1 MARKY
6 IDDGYLVIEDIF
18 DPNTI
23 ENIKAEIPK
32 FLDGTYP
39 VKNPSVQENSSLLAV
54 HFPHWVSDPILETVN
69 HEKIRTVLQEIVGA
83 HLPHWDGR
91 VK

>member
-32 FLDGTYP
+32 FLDGTY
-39 VKNPSVQENSSLLAV
+39 QL
-54 HFPHWVSDPILETVN
+54 
-69 HEKIRTVLQEIVGA
+69 KIHPFKKTQA
-83 HLPHWDGR
+83 S
-91 VK
+91 